1 MNKPGEIQKLLRV
14 IFWMK
19 TTFRVNKIQKKSLN
33 LPGRQHIHNRMQ
45 VSLPVGRQGAN
56 AAYGIHALTFHRP
69 KWRHNL
75 KPK

>member
-19 TTFRVNKIQKKSLN
+19 TTN
-33 LPGRQHIHNRMQ
+33 LPGRQHIHNRVQ

-56 AAYGIHALTFHRP
+56 AAYGIYVLTFHRP